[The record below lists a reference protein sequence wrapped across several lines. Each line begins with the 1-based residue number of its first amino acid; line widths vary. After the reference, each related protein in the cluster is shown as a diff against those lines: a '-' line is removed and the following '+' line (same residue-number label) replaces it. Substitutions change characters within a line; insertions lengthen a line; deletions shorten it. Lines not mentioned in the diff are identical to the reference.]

1 MSFPGTPKGCSSFLL
16 HYSSKYWVPVTKITF
31 PHADEDSFSFNS
43 HIIFQINKA
52 LDYAIADIVDFYFFP
67 AYFFIYLFFLL
78 IPQASLEVV

>member
-52 LDYAIADIVDFYFFP
+52 LDYAIADIVDFYFLFL
-67 AYFFIYLFFLL
+67 FISLFMYFFLL
-78 IPQASLEVV
+78 IP